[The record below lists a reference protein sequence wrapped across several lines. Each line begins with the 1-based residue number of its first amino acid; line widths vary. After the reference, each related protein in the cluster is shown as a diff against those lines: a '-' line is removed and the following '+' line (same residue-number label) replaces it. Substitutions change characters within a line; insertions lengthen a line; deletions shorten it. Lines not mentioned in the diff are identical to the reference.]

1 LGDWHAAKA
10 AVQRMLELTPGFS
23 IATYRARRATRDQS
37 VYDRQ
42 EKGLRLAGLPE
53 S

>member
-1 LGDWHAAKA
+1 
-10 AVQRMLELTPGFS
+10 MLELTPSFS
-23 IATYRARRATRDQS
+23 IAAYRAGRATRDHS

-53 S
+53 G